1 MSKQNT
7 DIADN
12 GMKIKEQEDKERLKL
27 FLEHIHS
34 DNFSEKE
41 RRKKILLNL

>member
-12 GMKIKEQEDKERLKL
+12 GMKIKEQEDKEKT
-27 FLEHIHS
+27 EIIS
-34 DNFSEKE
+34 GTYSQ
-41 RRKKILLNL
+41 